1 MHSVNHG
8 LIRLRRLLSL
18 TPHDTAS
25 EAGRSLERY
34 RRAALTSGATAIGRG
49 FGLVATLI
57 SVPLTIGYLG
67 AERYG
72 IWMTISS
79 VIALLGFADLGLG
92 NGLLNAIATAHGRD
106 DRGVA
111 RSCVSSAFFLLAGL
125 AALLAVMFALCYP
138 SIPWH
143 RLFNVSADVGRQEAG
158 PAMAVFFGCFLL
170 GLPLGIVSRIQM
182 GYQQGFM
189 NAVWQAV
196 GSLLT
201 LACLLIAIWMRA
213 SLPMLVLALAGAPL
227 LATALNSAM
236 LFGRTMPWLKP
247 TWSAASWQAA
257 RQLGQSGFMFLIL
270 QLTATLTSS
279 ADNLIVAQSLGPSAV
294 AHLAVPAR
302 LFAVVSALVIIALM
316 PLWPAYGEAIA
327 RGDVPWV
334 QRTVVR
340 STILAALVSV
350 ATVAPIVVFGKA
362 IIRAWAG
369 AEIDPSQS
377 LLLALGCWTV
387 LSTVGTAVS
396 MFLNASN
403 AIAFQV
409 VCGIA
414 VGLTATTIKT
424 YTGIAYGIAGIIWT
438 TNICYGLFALL
449 PMAFAMPTILRQEHE
464 MRARPDLPSRHVDTA
479 ARVRPV
485 S

>member
-1 MHSVNHG
+1 VNHG
-8 LIRLRRLLSL
+8 LIRLRRLFSL

-257 RQLGQSGFMFLIL
+257 RQLGQSGAMFLML
-270 QLTATLTSS
+270 QICVSLFSS
-279 ADNLIVAQSLGPSAV
+279 ADNLIVAQLNGPTQV
-294 AHLAVPAR
+294 AELAVPAR
-302 LFAVVSALVIIALM
+302 LFSVAGALVVLALS
-316 PLWPAYGEAIA
+316 PLWPAYGEALA
-327 RGDVPWV
+327 TGDFAWV
-334 QRTVVR
+334 RHTVVR
-340 STILAALVSV
+340 STACSAIASAV
-350 ATVAPIVVFGKA
+350 AVLPVIVFGKL
-362 IIRAWAG
+362 IVSSWAG
-369 AEIDPSQS
+369 AEIQPTQN
-377 LLLALGCWTV
+377 LLVALGCWTI
-387 LSTVGTAVS
+387 LSGIGTSIS
-396 MFLNASN
+396 MYLNAAN
-403 AIAFQV
+403 AIGFQTA
-409 VCGIA
+409 CALA
-414 VGLTATTIKT
+414 VGVTATVLKPHIANT
-424 YTGIAYGIAGIIWT
+424 YGLTGIVWV
-438 TNICYGLFALL
+438 TNITFLLFAIAPMLWIL
-449 PMAFAMPTILRQEHE
+449 PKTLPAKQ
-464 MRARPDLPSRHVDTA
+464 RATA
-479 ARVRPV
+479 
-485 S
+485 

>member
-1 MHSVNHG
+1 
-8 LIRLRRLLSL
+8 
-18 TPHDTAS
+18 
-25 EAGRSLERY
+25 
-34 RRAALTSGATAIGRG
+34 
-49 FGLVATLI
+49 
-57 SVPLTIGYLG
+57 
-67 AERYG
+67 
-72 IWMTISS
+72 
-79 VIALLGFADLGLG
+79 
-92 NGLLNAIATAHGRD
+92 
-106 DRGVA
+106 
-111 RSCVSSAFFLLAGL
+111 
-125 AALLAVMFALCYP
+125 
-138 SIPWH
+138 
-143 RLFNVSADVGRQEAG
+143 
-158 PAMAVFFGCFLL
+158 
-170 GLPLGIVSRIQM
+170 
-182 GYQQGFM
+182 
-189 NAVWQAV
+189 
-196 GSLLT
+196 
-201 LACLLIAIWMRA
+201 
-213 SLPMLVLALAGAPL
+213 
-227 LATALNSAM
+227 
-236 LFGRTMPWLKP
+236 
-247 TWSAASWQAA
+247 
-257 RQLGQSGFMFLIL
+257 
-270 QLTATLTSS
+270 
-279 ADNLIVAQSLGPSAV
+279 
-294 AHLAVPAR
+294 
-302 LFAVVSALVIIALM
+302 
-316 PLWPAYGEAIA
+316 
-327 RGDVPWV
+327 
-334 QRTVVR
+334 VR